1 VLLAAEASPCGTGKN
16 WAFVDVWG
24 AGTGPIATR
33 GAGTAFNAATAPGHV
48 PGHDPGLDP
57 RHGPGHGHRHEPLQG
72 IDEQRLVRET
82 RVPLAALGYSMT
94 SSFGTSAATA
104 G

>member
-1 VLLAAEASPCGTGKN
+1 LRHGQELGLCRCLGRGH
-16 WAFVDVWG
+16 
-24 AGTGPIATR
+24 GPDRDQGR
-33 GAGTAFNAATAPGHV
+33 GHGFQRGHGRGHGPGHV